1 LQDKAAQTTFC
12 WKDST
17 LTANVKMGSGG
28 VGGGTKN
35 VGWEEECREVKG
47 QKNRGREMETEME
60 RYTDREHILE
70 NNTIS
75 GRKAVY
81 CFMG

>member
-1 LQDKAAQTTFC
+1 
-12 WKDST
+12 
-17 LTANVKMGSGG
+17 MGSGG
-28 VGGGTKN
+28 VG
-35 VGWEEECREVKG
+35 GWEEECREVKG